1 MSIRGLVLCTIFT
14 GTRLDTG
21 RTMNMRDLVLYTIFT
36 GTRLDMG
43 RVVSIRDLVLHT
55 ISITGTRSDLV
66 LCTITGTRLDMDR
79 AVSMRDLVLHTI
91 TGVRLDMGRA
101 TSVTR
106 YPGWARCPPGCGRC
120 HWWGQRSSVTG
131 TAGQCQSEMTPYV
144 IIITIVTT
152 TLLRTT
158 LCLLVLGAQST
169 KCKHWLQ
176 HPSSNH
182 RHDRLCHMSLALS
195 LKWQ

>member
-1 MSIRGLVLCTIFT
+1 
-14 GTRLDTG
+14 
-21 RTMNMRDLVLYTIFT
+21 MNMRDLVLYTIFT

-169 KCKHWLQ
+169 KCKHWVHRSFSRPLKKNQ
-176 HPSSNH
+176 TQICFFLNGLLLSSPPTPRSVSYTH
-182 RHDRLCHMSLALS
+182 LTLPTMAVV
-195 LKWQ
+195 